1 MARFIGSKGHT
12 GLAVPAWLLST
23 AGFAILLGGIASMQS
38 ACGGSGVN
46 SPIPPGMGAV
56 GYLAPVACRRF
67 FSFDWFILAFHFFV
81 WFLVA
86 VFLFSR
92 KVHMARSMLTS
103 LLAVAAT
110 LLMFTANTWYRV
122 NGVGDELDGTFKKRA
137 RTALAGA
144 AIAAAANL
152 MLLMVLG
159 LHDEKD
165 TDRFEKREEMGYR
178 TGHVETTVPATTV
191 PVSATRTTGAPASTA
206 TAV

>member
-1 MARFIGSKGHT
+1 MTTNLVPRVTFYLNNGSIHWFQGTYRPCRAGMAPLYSRLRHPTRRNCQHAISLRRQRGKLAYPSWYGS
-12 GLAVPAWLLST
+12 
-23 AGFAILLGGIASMQS
+23 
-38 ACGGSGVN
+38 C
-46 SPIPPGMGAV
+46 
-56 GYLAPVACRRF
+56 
-67 FSFDWFILAFHFFV
+67 WFILAFHFFV

-144 AIAAAANL
+144 AIAAAANF

-178 TGHVETTVPATTV
+178 TGHVETTVP
-191 PVSATRTTGAPASTA
+191 VSATRTTGAPASTA